1 MANKIIERI
10 PIYVISGFLGSGKT
24 TLLNRLLAYKPKSA
38 VIINEFGATPIDQRL
53 LREHNAPLSTLS
65 GGCLCCQVR
74 GSLTP
79 VLKNLRMASD
89 SGNRTFERVIVE
101 TSGAANPGPV
111 LDTLRQRWLAE
122 RYSLQGIITTVSAA
136 MDGDYFDSFPEAK
149 AQVAWADHVVVTQ
162 ADLVSGEELA
172 KLDRRLSVLA
182 PAANRLSA
190 VHGELDFDALLDWQK
205 KFRRLPDAV
214 AVSGHEF
221 NSISLRFERPL
232 SWDLLENALMQ
243 LMASYPGR
251 LLRIKGV
258 VYTLGQSE
266 PLLVQ
271 GAAGRLY
278 PAVELPIGAAD
289 DDGAGRLVIVTQGE
303 IKELAENLLSRLS

>member
-10 PIYVISGFLGSGKT
+10 PVFVISGFLGSGKT

-38 VIINEFGATPIDQRL
+38 VIINEFGATPIDQCL
-53 LREHNAPLSTLS
+53 LRQHNAPLSTLS

-89 SGNRTFERVIVE
+89 SGSSAFERVIIE

-111 LDTLRQRWLAE
+111 LDTLLRQKWLAE

-136 MDGDYFDSFPEAK
+136 MDGGYFDSFPEAK

-162 ADLVSGEELA
+162 ADLASAEALA
-172 KLDRRLSVLA
+172 KLEQRLSVLA

-190 VHGELDFDALLDWQK
+190 VRGELDFDVLLEAPK
-205 KFRRLPDAV
+205 RFRRLPDEAV
-214 AVSGHEF
+214 ATGHEF

-232 SWDLLENALMQ
+232 SWEQLENALMQ

-251 LLRIKGV
+251 VLRIKGV
-258 VYTLGQSE
+258 VYVLGQSE

-278 PAVELPIGAAD
+278 PAVKLPISPA
-289 DDGAGRLVIVTQGE
+289 DDGAGRLVIITLGE
-303 IKELAENLLSRLS
+303 IKELAGNLLSRLS